1 MPMSTEAG
9 AHPGAVVLRRAVR
22 PTGPGPA
29 LRAVAGRV
37 LPVAVVILGIV
48 AIWYGA
54 AVGMNADLQREA
66 FDNAGIT
73 DAGWRDFAAGTW
85 SQSHPRLPAPHQI
98 AAEIERSVFDT
109 PVTSKRSLVYHAGVT
124 LEATVLGFVLGA
136 LVGFGLSLLVVHVPS
151 LDRGLMPWVVASQT
165 VPIVALAPMIVVIL
179 NQANVTGLVPKAVIA
194 AYLSFF
200 PVAVGMAKGLRSP
213 DPLQLDLMR
222 TYSASTRQTLS
233 KLRLPAS
240 LPFCFASLK
249 IGIAASLVGT
259 VVAEVTKSED
269 GGLGARLL
277 AGSYYGQTVQIWA
290 ALFVAAVCGAMLV
303 GLMSGIEFL
312 VMRHTGVAR

>member
-1 MPMSTEAG
+1 MPMSTEATT
-9 AHPGAVVLRRAVR
+9 HPGSVVLPHGAR
-22 PTGPGPA
+22 PTGLASA
-29 LRAVAGRV
+29 LRAVAARV
-37 LPVAVVILGIV
+37 LPVAVVVLGIV

-66 FDNAGIT
+66 FDNAGVA
-73 DAGWRDFAAGTW
+73 DAGWRDFAVGTW

-98 AAEIERSVFDT
+98 AAEIEKSVFDT
-109 PVTSKRSLVYHAGVT
+109 PITSKRSLVYHAGVT
-124 LEATVLGFVLGA
+124 LEATVLGFALGA
-136 LVGFGLSLLVVHVPS
+136 LVGFGLSLLAVHVPS

-179 NQANVTGLVPKAVIA
+179 NQAHVTGLLPKAVIA

-200 PVAVGMAKGLRSP
+200 PVAVGMVKGLRSP

-222 TYSASTRQTLS
+222 TYSATRRQTLS

-290 ALFVAAVCGAMLV
+290 ALVVAAICGAVLV
-303 GLMSGIEFL
+303 GLMSGLEAL
-312 VMRHTGVAR
+312 VMRRTGLAR

>member
-1 MPMSTEAG
+1 MSTEAR
-9 AHPGAVVLRRAVR
+9 AHPGAVVLLRAVR
-22 PTGPGPA
+22 PTGPGLA
-29 LRAVAGRV
+29 LRVLAGRL
-37 LPVAVVILGIV
+37 LPVAVVVLAIL

-66 FDNAGIT
+66 FDNAGVT
-73 DAGWRDFAAGTW
+73 GAGWRDFAAGTW
-85 SQSHPRLPAPHQI
+85 SQGHPRLPAPHQI
-98 AAEIERSVFDT
+98 AAEIEKSVFDT

-124 LEATVLGFVLGA
+124 LEATTLGFVLGA

-179 NQANVTGLVPKAVIA
+179 NQAQVTGLLPKAVIA

-290 ALFVAAVCGAMLV
+290 ALIVAAICGAVLV
-303 GLMSGIEFL
+303 GLMSGFEIL
-312 VMRHTGVAR
+312 VMRRTGAAR

>member
-1 MPMSTEAG
+1 MSIEARFSSRAG
-9 AHPGAVVLRRAVR
+9 ALPR
-22 PTGPGPA
+22 PARTTGVGLA
-29 LRAVAGRV
+29 LRGTAAWV
-37 LPVAVVILGIV
+37 LPVAVVVLAIL
-48 AIWYGA
+48 AAWYAG

-85 SQSHPRLPAPHQI
+85 SQGHPRLPAPHQI
-98 AAEIERSVFDT
+98 AAEIGKSVFDL
-109 PVTSKRSLVYHAGVT
+109 PVTSKRSLVFHAGVT
-124 LEATVLGFVLGA
+124 LEATALGFALGA

-151 LDRGLMPWVVASQT
+151 LDRGMMPWIVASQT

-179 NQANVTGLVPKAVIA
+179 NQASVTGLMPKAVIA

-200 PVAVGMAKGLRSP
+200 PVAVGMVKGLRSP

-222 TYSASTRQTLS
+222 TYSASAGQTLA

-249 IGIAASLVGT
+249 VGVAASLVGT

-290 ALFVAAVCGAMLV
+290 ALLVAALCGAALV
-303 GLMSGIEFL
+303 GGMSGLEHL
-312 VMRHTGVAR
+312 ALRRSGGGR